1 MSRTDKP
8 MMKKL
13 IAVLKHEE
21 TDDLCISIPHD
32 ICTINRIHD
41 CEKCVGAVK
50 NKAQLIKEL
59 EASL

>member
-8 MMKKL
+8 MMKQL
-13 IAVLKHEE
+13 LAVLKHED
-21 TDDLCISIPHD
+21 TDDLCVSIPPD
-32 ICTINRIHD
+32 ICDIERTHN
-41 CEKCVGAVK
+41 CEKCVGAMA

>member
-13 IAVLKHEE
+13 LAVLKHKE
-21 TDDLCISIPHD
+21 TDDLCIMVPRELCNIERRH
-32 ICTINRIHD
+32 N
-41 CEKCVGAVK
+41 CENCVGAVK